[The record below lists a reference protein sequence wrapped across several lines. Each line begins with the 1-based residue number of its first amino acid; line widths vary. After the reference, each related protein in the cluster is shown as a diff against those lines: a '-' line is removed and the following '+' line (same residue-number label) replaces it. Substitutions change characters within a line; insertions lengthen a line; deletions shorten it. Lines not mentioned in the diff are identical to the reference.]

1 MVQNVERVRSELKI
15 DPFCDWRALG
25 KREIDVL
32 ESRPLDNI
40 PSGIS
45 ETTWVTDERRFIEK
59 QVGCWMIQCD
69 RLPGHEIRTIE
80 LEQASAPIREQRDN
94 RAEGISRLQIHNR

>member
-1 MVQNVERVRSELKI
+1 GVCSELKI

-32 ESRPLDNI
+32 ESRALDNI
-40 PSGIS
+40 PSGIP
-45 ETTWVTDERRFIEK
+45 EATRMTDERGFIEK
-59 QVGCWMIQCD
+59 QVGGGMVQLD
-69 RLPGHEIRTIE
+69 RLPGHDIRAIE
-80 LEQASAPIREQRDN
+80 LEQAAAPIRDQWND